1 MNTIEIK
8 ARIYDLLILIE
19 QAKAEINELQV
30 QLETVAN
37 QTIED
42 MPK

>member
-37 QTIED
+37 QIIED